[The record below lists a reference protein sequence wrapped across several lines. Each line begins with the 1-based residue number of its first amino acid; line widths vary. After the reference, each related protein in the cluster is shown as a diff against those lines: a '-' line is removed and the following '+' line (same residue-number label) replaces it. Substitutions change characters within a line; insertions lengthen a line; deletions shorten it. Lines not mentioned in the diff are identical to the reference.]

1 MVEVAGG
8 VQPPG
13 RKLRISLQVSSLGKQ
28 NRFRKVS
35 ANLDHFMTSNVEVRP
50 GSSDRWSA
58 GSVYADIFEYGNPGF
73 GPLGIEVET
82 QGFQTVRLI
91 TSQKFPWK
99 NLKLISSILT
109 FEDLPSHICQIF
121 MRVPLWLDE
130 NI

>member
-58 GSVYADIFEYGNPGF
+58 GSVYAAIDLIK
-73 GPLGIEVET
+73 IK
-82 QGFQTVRLI
+82 RLSFI
-91 TSQKFPWK
+91 
-99 NLKLISSILT
+99 
-109 FEDLPSHICQIF
+109 
-121 MRVPLWLDE
+121 
-130 NI
+130 